1 MRAFGANGVSWIT
14 VAVVLALAPAEA
26 SADVAVDL
34 SGYDPGC
41 GVSVRRDGD
50 RLRVG
55 WPVADGEA
63 GALVLDLRDGHPL
76 FESLGIAR
84 EGEDSTPL
92 LEGIEPVAF
101 LTVGSRVAPPGRPTA
116 MSPFNTFFDNPAQ
129 RPHRTHRSLLDLK
142 TVRVTSSG
150 RRATIALGDL
160 TIGSFAG
167 RWEITVYP
175 GGRLVHV
182 EAVVR
187 TQEDLR
193 AIAYDAGLVGDWSG
207 MRRLAWMDTEG
218 QFRREELDTSAAS
231 RPRMVRHR
239 TLIAEGNGGSIACFP
254 PPHQFFFPRDLT
266 DNLGFIWSGRGHRG
280 LEERFGL
287 GVRQAEEGGGP
298 FVPWSNAPPGTEQRL
313 GTFYL
318 LSRGPAEEAL
328 KDVLRYTRGDRF
340 ARLPGHAT
348 FTSHWH
354 MAVAVA
360 ALKAQAEGRP
370 PTIPD
375 FVRMFKAM
383 GVDIVHLAEFHGDG
397 HPRDP
402 GPLRLPELEAMFAEC
417 RRLSD
422 PDLLLLPGE
431 EANLPLGVPN
441 TGHWVYLFP
450 RPVSWIMARAP
461 GEPFAEPHPRL
472 GTVYRVGGREDLVRL
487 LEQEHGLSWTSH
499 PRIKAS
505 SWAPDNYRHEDFFR
519 ADSWLGAAW
528 KAMPADLSRPKLGE
542 RVLDLL
548 DDLSNWGDK
557 KHVLGEVDVFHLDHT
572 HELFGSMNVNYLRLD
587 RVPAF
592 DEPWQP
598 ILDAL
603 RGGRFFTTTGE
614 VLVREFTVG
623 GKEAGETLKVKD
635 AADRP
640 ELRLTLEWTFPL
652 RFVEVISG
660 DGQRVFREHIDLPET
675 VKFGTRTL
683 VLTPDLTG
691 RRWVRVEA
699 WDVAANGAFSQQVWL
714 EPVR

>member
-1 MRAFGANGVSWIT
+1 MRCTGWNGPAWLP
-14 VAVVLALAPAEA
+14 VAVVLALAPAGVA
-26 SADVAVDL
+26 ADVAVDL

-55 WPVADGEA
+55 WPMAGGEA
-63 GALVLDLRDGHPL
+63 GVLVLDLRDGHPL
-76 FESLGIAR
+76 FASLGIVR
-84 EGEDSTPL
+84 EGEAETPL
-92 LEGIEPVAF
+92 LEGVDPATF
-101 LTVGSRVAPPGRPTA
+101 LTVGTRVAPPGRPPA
-116 MSPFNTFFDNPAQ
+116 MSPFNTFFDNPAR
-129 RPHRTHRSLLDLK
+129 RPHRTHRSRLDLK
-142 TVRVTSSG
+142 EVRVTGAG
-150 RRATIALGDL
+150 RRATIAVGDL
-160 TIGSFAG
+160 TIGSFSG

-187 TQEDLR
+187 TQEDGR
-193 AIAYDAGLVGDWSG
+193 AIVYDAGLVGDWAG
-207 MRRLAWMDTEG
+207 MHRLAWMDTEG
-218 QFRREELDTSAAS
+218 RLRREAVDTSAQS
-231 RPRMVRHR
+231 RPRMARHR
-239 TLIAEGNGGSIACFP
+239 TIIAEGDAGSLACFP

-266 DNLGFIWSGRGHRG
+266 DNLGFVWSGRGHRAP
-280 LEERFGL
+280 EERFGL
-287 GVRQAEEGGGP
+287 GVRQSEEGGGP
-298 FVPWSNAPPGTEQRL
+298 FVPWSNAPPGSDQRL

-328 KDVLRYTRGDRF
+328 DEVLRYTRGDRF

-354 MAVAVA
+354 MAIAVA

-375 FVRMFKAM
+375 FVGMFQSM
-383 GVDIVHLAEFHGDG
+383 RVDIVHLAEFHGDG
-397 HPRDP
+397 HPQDP
-402 GPLRLPELEAMFAEC
+402 GPLRLPELEALFAEC
-417 RRLSD
+417 RRLSG

-450 RPVSWIMARAP
+450 RPVPWILRRAP

-472 GTVYRVGGREDLVRL
+472 GTVYRVGGREDLLRL
-487 LEQEHGLSWTSH
+487 LEREHGLAWTSH

-519 ADSWLGAAW
+519 ADPWLGAAW

-542 RVLDLL
+542 RALDLL
-548 DDLSNWGDK
+548 DDLSNWGGK
-557 KHVLGEVDVFHLDHT
+557 KHMLGEVDVFQLDHT

-587 RVPAF
+587 RVPTF
-592 DEPWQP
+592 DEGWRP
-598 ILDAL
+598 ILDTL

-614 VLVREFTVG
+614 VLIRAFTVG
-623 GKEAGETLKVKD
+623 GREAGETLTVKD
-635 AADRP
+635 AEDRP

-652 RFVEVISG
+652 RFAEVISG
-660 DGQRVFREHIDLPET
+660 DGRRVFRQRIDLAET
-675 VKFGTRTL
+675 GPFGTRTL
-683 VLTPDLTG
+683 VLTPDLRDRT
-691 RRWVRVEA
+691 WVRVEA
-699 WDVAANGAFSQQVWL
+699 WDVAADGAFSQQVWL
-714 EPVR
+714 EPGR